1 MGRDDWEWRSYFPP
15 SAPKLPPPR
24 HGIKVKQFGTT
35 WWGRRW
41 IDALE
46 HLGAEYAARLKRGQS
61 YARQGRVHDLEIEGG
76 TITARVT
83 GTRPV
88 PYRVTIRVSPLA
100 DRIWTAAVRAMASRA
115 LFAARLLSGEMPQE
129 IDDGFHGARA
139 SLFPQRAGDL
149 STACTCPDWANPCK
163 HVAAV
168 HYVLADA
175 FDRDPFLLFEL
186 RGRPKGLV
194 LAALR
199 RLRSAGKPAG
209 GRSPATPTP
218 RAGKPT
224 RDAAGPERDPTAVAL
239 RSMTPEQYET
249 FRGDTSELR
258 FHIGTPAATGA
269 VLRQLGTPPGWS
281 LRASPAELLYPAV
294 AHAAAR
300 ARELA
305 LGSPLPPQGTTAGRP
320 AGTVKSQIP
329 SERDQGSSGL

>member
-1 MGRDDWEWRSYFPP
+1 MEGGGRRAERRALRFPQEGPSMGRDDWEWRSYFPP

-24 HGIKVKQFGTT
+24 HGIKVKKFGTT

-61 YARQGRVHDLEIEGG
+61 YARQGRVHDLQIEGG

-88 PYRVTIRVSPLA
+88 PYLVTIRVSPLA
-100 DRIWTAAVRAMASRA
+100 GRIWTAAISAMASQA

-129 IDDGFHGARA
+129 IDEAFHGARA

-149 STACTCPDWANPCK
+149 STECTCPDWANPCK

-186 RGRPKGLV
+186 RGRPKDLV

-199 RLRSAGKPAG
+199 RLRA
-209 GRSPATPTP
+209 
-218 RAGKPT
+218 AGKPT
-224 RDAAGPERDPTAVAL
+224 ARRSTATAMPQAGQPTRGAAGQRRDAAAVTL
-239 RSMTPEQYET
+239 QSLTPQQYET
-249 FRGDTSELR
+249 FRGHTGELR
-258 FHIGTPAATGA
+258 FHIGAPAAAGA
-269 VLRQLGTPPGWS
+269 VLRQLGSPPAWS
-281 LRASPAELLYPAV
+281 LRESPAELLHPAV
-294 AHAAAR
+294 ARAAAR

-305 LGSPLPPQGTTAGRP
+305 LGSPLPA
-320 AGTVKSQIP
+320 VKK
-329 SERDQGSSGL
+329 